1 MILPAA
7 VFLLG
12 LTLLVWSADRFVAG
26 ASALAHRLGVSHALI
41 GLTVIALGTSAP
53 EILVSASAAAQGATG
68 MALGNALGSNVA
80 NVALVLGVVLMLAR
94 LPVAGGLVNKQAV
107 ALILATLALAIILSN
122 QMLGRIESVGLLLG
136 LVGFIVWTFI
146 EVRRH
151 RQVAEQSAQLA
162 DDQIP
167 TDQSLTRA
175 SFWLVLGLAVLLASS
190 HALVWSASLIA
201 RNLGIS
207 DLIIGTTL
215 VAIGTSLPEL
225 ATAVSSTLKRQHGMT
240 LGNIM
245 GSNIFNI
252 LAVIGIAGLIQPAR
266 FEPEIVYRDVLF
278 VVLTTGLLLI
288 LIRLYGRSTGSIPRP
303 FGILLL
309 ALYAAYLFMNYQ
321 ATAL

>member
-1 MILPAA
+1 MLLPAA

-12 LTLLVWSADRFVAG
+12 LTLLVWSADRFVAS

-41 GLTVIALGTSAP
+41 GLTVVALGTSAP
-53 EILVSASAAAQGATG
+53 EILVSASAATQGATD

-80 NVALVLGVVLMLAR
+80 NVGLVLGVVLILATV
-94 LPVAGGLVNKQAV
+94 PVTGGLVDKQTI
-107 ALILATLALAIILSN
+107 ALVVATLAIVILLSN
-122 QMLGRIESVGLLLG
+122 LALGRLESAALLLG
-136 LVGFIVWTFI
+136 LVGFIVWTFF
-146 EVRRH
+146 EARRH
-151 RQVAEQSAQLA
+151 RRLAEESAQLA
-162 DDQIP
+162 SEQIP
-167 TDQSLTRA
+167 TDQSLPQA
-175 SFWLVLGLAVLLASS
+175 SFWLLLGLAVLLASS

-225 ATAVSSTLKRQHGMT
+225 ATAITSTLKRQHGMT

-252 LAVIGIAGLIQPAR
+252 LAVVGVAGLIQPAR
-266 FEPEIVYRDVLF
+266 FEPEVLYRDVLF
-278 VVLTTGLLLI
+278 VVITTGLLII
-288 LIRLYGRSTGSIPRP
+288 LIRFYGPRTGSIPRH

-309 ALYAAYLFMNYQ
+309 GLYAVYLFMNYR
-321 ATAL
+321 AIAL